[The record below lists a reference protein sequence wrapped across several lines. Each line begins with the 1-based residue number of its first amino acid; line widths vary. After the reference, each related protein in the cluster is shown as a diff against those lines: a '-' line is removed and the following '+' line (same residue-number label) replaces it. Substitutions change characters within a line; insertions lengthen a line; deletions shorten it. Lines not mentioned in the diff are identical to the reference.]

1 MKVEEKTNGYHVVAD
16 EGKALKC
23 GDDYF
28 FSAYLPKTIDL
39 STISEIDEQDV
50 PQQNGNEDE
59 QVEADNL

>member
-1 MKVEEKTNGYHVVAD
+1 MKVEKKINGYHVVAD

-28 FSAYLPKTIDL
+28 FSAYLPATIDL
-39 STISEIDEQDV
+39 STISEIDEKDI
-50 PQQNGNEDE
+50 PTQNDNKDE

>member
-1 MKVEEKTNGYHVVAD
+1 MKVDKKINGYHVVAD

-50 PQQNGNEDE
+50 QQQNENEDE
-59 QVEADNL
+59 QIEDDNL

>member
-1 MKVEEKTNGYHVVAD
+1 MKIEEKDKGYHVVAD

-39 STISEIDEQDV
+39 STISEIDEKDV
-50 PQQNGNEDE
+50 PQQNESEDE
-59 QVEADNL
+59 QVEKDNL

>member
-1 MKVEEKTNGYHVVAD
+1 MKVDKKINGYHVVAD

-50 PQQNGNEDE
+50 PRLNENEDE
-59 QVEADNL
+59 QVEGNNL